1 MALSLHSFASL
12 RSPNPNPNPT
22 PLLHGI
28 RGTEPLPRL
37 SNSPFLHLEPRRR
50 ALCSSQ
56 APHRVVVSARRRFS
70 RIVSFAASNEESIIY
85 VDSRSLKTLQWRLTK
100 DKTQIK
106 SEVSQEEWAQTL
118 EQFKAEALKMKAKSA
133 EAYEIYSKKAVEML
147 LETSEKL
154 KIQTDKAQKDLGV
167 ILKEVGEEGQQ
178 YLSMAAE
185 KSPDSVKDILET
197 FKSLGDL
204 KSMSQV
210 RDYHVGVPF
219 GSFLAVGGF
228 LNFMLT
234 GSIPAIRFGVVLG
247 TALLALSIASLRS
260 WRSGRASPLLL
271 KGQAAIAIII
281 FLRQLVIFF
290 QDWSFSTFFMFLIR
304 LFDSLLDS
312 PMRVAH
318 YPDAKEFAFSFL

>member
-70 RIVSFAASNEESIIY
+70 RIVSFAAANEESKFEDAPVEIE
-85 VDSRSLKTLQWRLTK
+85 K
-100 DKTQIK
+100 DKTDIK

-290 QDWSFSTFFMFLIR
+290 QDWSFSTFFMFLISGAIA
-304 LFDSLLDS
+304 SLYVFHFRTGGDQKGPSIEQSL
-312 PMRVAH
+312 
-318 YPDAKEFAFSFL
+318 EN